1 MAQQI
6 KLAFPANND
15 DDKENEL
22 HLDLSSDP
30 DEDYSSPIKGTQDL
44 VMMVTITMNIVN
56 I

>member
-22 HLDLSSDP
+22 HLVYLL
-30 DEDYSSPIKGTQDL
+30 TQ
-44 VMMVTITMNIVN
+44 TKIIVLR
-56 I
+56 